1 MRREIPYNRV
11 TKDYNKALSEFVSE
25 IIRDQKENVVSI
37 YLTGSYAR
45 GDATDAS
52 DFDIF
57 CIFKTLKGA
66 FL

>member
-1 MRREIPYNRV
+1 MRQEIPYNRV

-45 GDATDAS
+45 GDAMDTS

-57 CIFKTLKGA
+57 
-66 FL
+66 